1 MKVAIMQPYF
11 FPYIGYF
18 QLLNYV
24 DLWIVFDNIQYI
36 DKGWINRNRIL
47 HPEHKKEWQYIT
59 IPLDSRKGFSKI
71 NNIKIKQEL
80 DWKNRIIR
88 KLTFYNE
95 QSIFYKEVISL
106 INNIFNT
113 NENNLSKF
121 VTSSIRYTADYLGI
135 KTKILVLSNMELPL
149 TNINHPG
156 DWALRICE
164 SIGAKEY
171 INPFGGKDLFY
182 KKKFKDSNIKLSFLK
197 SKMVVYDQKR
207 HEFIPGLSILDSMMW
222 NSKSQLSKFIN
233 EDFDL
238 VLP

>member
-1 MKVAIMQPYF
+1 MKLAIMQPYF

-47 HPEHKKEWQYIT
+47 HPELKKEWQYIT
-59 IPLDSRKGFSKI
+59 IPLDARKQFSKI
-71 NNIKIKQEL
+71 NDIKIKQEI
-80 DWKNRIIR
+80 DWRRNILG
-88 KLTFYNE
+88 KLTFYKKK
-95 QSIFYKEVISL
+95 SRFSDEVLSL

-113 NENNLSKF
+113 NENNLSEF
-121 VTSSIRYTADYLGI
+121 VIRSIRYTADYLGI

-149 TNINHPG
+149 ENINHPG

-171 INPFGGKDLFY
+171 INPVSGKDLFCN
-182 KKKFKDSNIKLSFLK
+182 KKFKDSNIKLSFLK